1 MAIVE
6 EAKRISGEPDKEVDG
21 DVEHD
26 VLERVREDGRDIE
39 SGVDIAGNKRGTARW
54 TDDART

>member
-6 EAKRISGEPDKEVDG
+6 EANRISGEPDKEVDG

-26 VLERVREDGRDIE
+26 VLDRVREDGRDIE
-39 SGVDIAGNKRGTARW
+39 SGVDIADNERGTAR
-54 TDDART
+54 